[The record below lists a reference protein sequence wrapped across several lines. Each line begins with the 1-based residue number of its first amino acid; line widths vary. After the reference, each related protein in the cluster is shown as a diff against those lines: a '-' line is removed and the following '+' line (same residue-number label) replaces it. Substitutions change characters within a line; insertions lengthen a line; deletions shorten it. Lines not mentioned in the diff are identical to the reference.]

1 MLLAGIM
8 TRASL
13 KKLDTFLSNN
23 EKLGK
28 SLVFVPNTQPDQ
40 IPELNSFLE
49 EWGMSVGSGVM
60 FELST
65 DHLYN
70 NTTPFWSAA
79 EYVDEDYS
87 SVITN
92 RASRC
97 PLCRAGPSRF

>member
-1 MLLAGIM
+1 MGTIAIKTVSYTHL
-8 TRASL
+8 
-13 KKLDTFLSNN
+13 
-23 EKLGK
+23 

-70 NTTPFWSAA
+70 NTTCLL
-79 EYVDEDYS
+79 Y
-87 SVITN
+87 T
-92 RASRC
+92 SRC
-97 PLCRAGPSRF
+97 V